1 MDLYWSLLVSIGL
14 CGVSSHSSRGSPQ
27 STVSVAYG
35 PVTAS
40 TTVCQWLL
48 SNPTSLKV
56 IRLRPPGPGDVVK
69 KWRRF
74 LDTRNPSNSESDPSL
89 TTEKMYSFVWKQKE
103 KEHIGLEQTRPDW
116 AELGQTGLNWATLI
130 QVGANCTKLDQIQ
143 LHPSPS
149 VSVSESSPW
158 QPMRTQ
164 RESSNSW

>member
-1 MDLYWSLLVSIGL
+1 MLRWLGKDWTCLLGDKKPLNAMKWISTGLYWSLLFSIGL

-40 TTVCQWLL
+40 TTVCQRLL

-74 LDTRNPSNSESDPSL
+74 SDTRNPSNSESDPSL
-89 TTEKMYSFVWKQKE
+89 TTEKMYSFVWKQRE
-103 KEHIGLEQTRPDW
+103 KEHIGLEQTRPEW
-116 AELGQTGLNWATLI
+116 AELGQTHPNWTRL
-130 QVGANCTKLDQIQ
+130 G
-143 LHPSPS
+143 
-149 VSVSESSPW
+149 
-158 QPMRTQ
+158 
-164 RESSNSW
+164 